1 MPRLSKYI
9 ESAKSIR
16 ISASIPD
23 STSSSFA
30 EQTLGSSVAIVGISC
45 RFPGANNLDEFW
57 KLRIEG
63 QDAISVVPEGRWTPE
78 KCPVLPDDAHKS
90 QGGFLKS
97 NLCESNIVPWSC
109 LSWIRSSGWL
119 CRWHGKLWRMQVWI
133 QRHCRIGMLASSP
146 HHGGPTIKIS

>member
-1 MPRLSKYI
+1 LNPLNLS
-9 ESAKSIR
+9 EVAQ
-16 ISASIPD
+16 PFWD
-23 STSSSFA
+23 STSTLFA

-57 KLRIEG
+57 KLLIEG

-97 NLCESNIVPWSC
+97 NLCESNIEEFDHYQMDTATSWVAITWM
-109 LSWIRSSGWL
+109 LSVVHESI
-119 CRWHGKLWRMQVWI
+119 
-133 QRHCRIGMLASSP
+133 
-146 HHGGPTIKIS
+146 